1 MREPSN
7 DERKMERAFLFNL
20 LTASANLLLL
30 LIFAIITGSLTVFGQ
45 SARGML
51 MISGAFYSL
60 WVLWAVHR
68 GRLNRYE
75 YGVGK
80 VEQFASSVMGLGLI
94 VTGLWVAQTVIQ
106 TILSAEPAASPRGL
120 ALAAFVQSIGVLRL
134 TLSWFVMAAVP
145 GAAGSV
151 VIRTILRVQV
161 TMMISNCF
169 TLATLTAAALAM
181 DDAIALILDVVGAIF
196 VTSMMLFSGF
206 SMLARSL
213 PDLLDAPAPADLSAL
228 IRRTVASAISEDD
241 IVSICTRRSGK
252 ATFAQVM
259 ISSAAV
265 TSVAALRERTTA
277 INDALRREGAEV
289 DLAVVVNSD
298 DLPVQSAG

>member
-7 DERKMERAFLFNL
+7 DERKMEHAFLFNW
-20 LTASANLLLL
+20 LTASANVLLL
-30 LIFAIITGSLTVFGQ
+30 LIFAIVTGSLTVFGQ

-51 MISGAFYSL
+51 MLAGAFYSL
-60 WVLWAVHR
+60 WVLWAMHR

-80 VEQFASSVMGLGLI
+80 VEQFAASVLGLGLI
-94 VTGLWVAQTVIQ
+94 VTGLWIAQTVVQ

-145 GAAGSV
+145 GAANSV
-151 VIRTILRVQV
+151 VIQTMLRVIA
-161 TMMISNCF
+161 TMMVSNCF
-169 TLATLTAAALAM
+169 TLATLTAAALAR
-181 DDAIALILDVVGAIF
+181 DDVVALILDVVGAIF
-196 VTSMMLFSGF
+196 VTIMMLLSGF

-213 PDLLDAPAPADLSAL
+213 PDLLDAPAHTDLSAL
-228 IRRTVASAISEDD
+228 IRRTVASSISEDD
-241 IVSICTRRSGK
+241 IVSIRTRQSGK
-252 ATFAQVM
+252 ATFAQVT

-265 TSVAALRERTTA
+265 TSIAVLRDRTTT

-298 DLPVQSAG
+298 DLPVQRQD